1 MPCITLLPTQH
12 HSFFRKLRSLLLFTG
27 TYFNKKVLFQ
37 IHTLINTWMD
47 DPETNSPVRR
57 AYCARVAAGLVHEN
71 GLALL
76 APVSNRTKPRGTKK
90 WLIPSHK
97 TSFKEQ
103 IFRGSDGDWYFTLPV
118 VQISSFDEQMVSIIN
133 KIINKM
139 HL

>member
-12 HSFFRKLRSLLLFTG
+12 HSFFRKIRSLLLFTG
-27 TYFNKKVLFQ
+27 TYFNKKVFFQ

-71 GLALL
+71 GPALL
-76 APVSNRTKPRGTKK
+76 APVSKRTKPRGTKK
-90 WLIPSHK
+90 WLISSYK
-97 TSFKEQ
+97 TGFKEQ

-118 VQISSFDEQMVSIIN
+118 VQLSSFDEQMVSIIN
-133 KIINKM
+133 KM

>member
-47 DPETNSPVRR
+47 DPETSSPVRR

-71 GLALL
+71 GPALL

-97 TSFKEQ
+97 TSFKKQ

-133 KIINKM
+133 KM

>member
-71 GLALL
+71 GPALL
-76 APVSNRTKPRGTKK
+76 ATVSNRTKPRGTKK
-90 WLIPSHK
+90 MTHFL
-97 TSFKEQ
+97 TQ
-103 IFRGSDGDWYFTLPV
+103 
-118 VQISSFDEQMVSIIN
+118 N
-133 KIINKM
+133 
-139 HL
+139 